1 MQEREVKPWIYGTF
15 EILRKVGKVA
25 YKLALLPQMQH
36 IHNVFHISM
45 LKKFNPNAKCVI
57 GYERVEL
64 QPNLSQ
70 RTLEEFQNRVF
81 ELFGCWFINFL
92 LYSFLFCEITL
103 LVYVYLDYY
112 FYLYISLM
120 NADIVKYG
128 ARGGSC
134 TSFYFDVDWLF
145 RLVDLSGR

>member
-64 QPNLSQ
+64 QPNLSH
-70 RTLEEFQNRVF
+70 RALEEFQNSLRVVWVLIRQLSF
-81 ELFGCWFINFL
+81 VQFPL
-92 LYSFLFCEITL
+92 L
-103 LVYVYLDYY
+103 
-112 FYLYISLM
+112 
-120 NADIVKYG
+120 
-128 ARGGSC
+128 
-134 TSFYFDVDWLF
+134 
-145 RLVDLSGR
+145 